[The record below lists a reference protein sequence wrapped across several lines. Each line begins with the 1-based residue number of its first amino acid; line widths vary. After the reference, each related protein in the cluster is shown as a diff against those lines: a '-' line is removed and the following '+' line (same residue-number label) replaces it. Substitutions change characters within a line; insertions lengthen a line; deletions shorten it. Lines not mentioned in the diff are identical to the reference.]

1 MGVFPESHTKN
12 GNFLCDCDG
21 CEGGGD
27 GGYGGYGYGGG
38 DDMIM
43 RNSQCHPLSSVA
55 IASFHSLSI
64 HLLFCSPSKL
74 SRLRQNNCR
83 EILRSVLALRP
94 ARAGGG
100 STTVSDELTLLATAD
115 RGRY

>member
-1 MGVFPESHTKN
+1 MGVFPESHTKG
-12 GNFLCDCDG
+12 GNFLRDCDG

-27 GGYGGYGYGGG
+27 GGYGYGYGGG

-55 IASFHSLSI
+55 ISSFHSLSI
-64 HLLFCSPSKL
+64 HLLFSSPPKL
-74 SRLRQNNCR
+74 SRQGKKNCR
-83 EILRSVLALRP
+83 EIVRCVVALRP

>member
-1 MGVFPESHTKN
+1 MGVFPKSHTKG
-12 GNFLCDCDG
+12 GNFLRDCDG

-27 GGYGGYGYGGG
+27 GGYGGYGHEYGGG
-38 DDMIM
+38 DMIM

-55 IASFHSLSI
+55 ISSFHSLSI
-64 HLLFCSPSKL
+64 HLFFFVLPTEAKKL
-74 SRLRQNNCR
+74 PRN
-83 EILRSVLALRP
+83 RSLCGGSVAR

>member
-1 MGVFPESHTKN
+1 MGVFPESHTKG
-12 GNFLCDCDG
+12 GNFLRDCDG

-27 GGYGGYGYGGG
+27 GGYGYGYGGG

-55 IASFHSLSI
+55 ISSFHSLSI

-74 SRLRQNNCR
+74 SRLRQKNCR
-83 EILRSVLALRP
+83 EIVRCVVALRP